1 MQLRNPLSGI
11 VQNAAL
17 IADSLTRLDQ
27 LATAYKSGATSA
39 QEMAAALVEELSAD
53 AESIESIQICA
64 RHQRRIADDM
74 CVLAKS

>member
-1 MQLRNPLSGI
+1 M
-11 VQNAAL
+11 QNAAL